1 MPPSSS
7 NNDFAIVCY
16 LHILFYFECPQNP
29 SYISSTERRIYVYDP
44 NFSQNGNRYI
54 KLTTNSS
61 GSITSW
67 YYKVNDLYNWGTG
80 YSNAG
85 ISYIPYVYYLAE
97 WNGRGNLKTRAA
109 STAAAEMQSAQED
122 VDFIAV
128 NSKKFS
134 IYRIDEDETGEDLVE
149 TKVASYDE
157 TSKLVTDEEDIFL
170 IPSTNYDCE
179 EEYIKLYVP
188 ADELYI
194 IKNEDT
200 TLQDDFQ
207 ANIANVNTC
216 ASVSTS
222 SSKVSLSAF
231 DGDDTINGYT
241 AASIMDAPAGTTYSI
256 EIRSSLDQDGELDRY
271 RSAGTVKNASET
283 PGVALSGSTIT
294 NLCANASVSM
304 SGDLEIE
311 NTFVITASSESGGT
325 ISPSGDTY
333 IGKNDT
339 ASYTISPGAG
349 CLISQIIVDGEV
361 LPLTEKEKAGDYI
374 YKFENVT
381 ANHTIYAAFE
391 PAFTDSP
398 EDLTV
403 SSDENGMVYLKWSAV
418 DKAENY
424 RIYRKQEGEKW
435 SSKPIAQVS
444 GSVLTYK
451 DTQLRENN
459 TDGTYIYAV
468 TAVRTVTGGSVESR
482 KSELVKVNYKRILTD
497 ISTCSISLSGKT
509 YTYNGSKKKPVVT
522 VMDGTKKLSSKTDY
536 KVSYKNNV
544 NAGTATVTITGRDGD
559 YCGTKKVTFKI
570 NPQSITN
577 FTFTKV
583 SSKTYT
589 GKAVKPTVTVKNG
602 SVTLKC
608 GNGDK
613 DYTVSYKNNTAIGKA
628 TITIKGT
635 NNYSGTK
642 TITFTINPQK
652 VTNVKAVST
661 GYNSIKLTWSKVSNA
676 SGYKIYRSVDNK
688 TFSCIKTIKGN
699 STVSFT
705 DSKRTSGK
713 TYYYKIKAYKTTGT
727 KTIVTY
733 TSDYSSLVKAKP
745 VPSTAV
751 INSVKNLSGKKVQL
765 KWNKVAGASGY
776 VIYRAA
782 SKTGKY
788 TLVKNI
794 TSGST
799 LTYTN
804 TGLTKG
810 KTYYYKIKAYRIV
823 DGKKVY
829 GSLSSVKGVSIR
841 K

>member
-1 MPPSSS
+1 MNLTRFIECMQIGQQCAYIQNIQNSNMNNLNQLYSTVYSSQTPVVVAIWGKEGGH
-7 NNDFAIVCY
+7 AIVAY
-16 LHILFYFECPQNP
+16 RAVR
-29 SYISSTERRIYVYDP
+29 ISSTERRIYVYDP

-61 GSITSW
+61 GS
-67 YYKVNDLYNWGTG
+67 
-80 YSNAG
+80 
-85 ISYIPYVYYLAE
+85 
-97 WNGRGNLKTRAA
+97 
-109 STAAAEMQSAQED
+109 
-122 VDFIAV
+122 
-128 NSKKFS
+128 
-134 IYRIDEDETGEDLVE
+134 
-149 TKVASYDE
+149 
-157 TSKLVTDEEDIFL
+157 
-170 IPSTNYDCE
+170 
-179 EEYIKLYVP
+179 
-188 ADELYI
+188 
-194 IKNEDT
+194 
-200 TLQDDFQ
+200 
-207 ANIANVNTC
+207 
-216 ASVSTS
+216 
-222 SSKVSLSAF
+222 
-231 DGDDTINGYT
+231 
-241 AASIMDAPAGTTYSI
+241 
-256 EIRSSLDQDGELDRY
+256 
-271 RSAGTVKNASET
+271 
-283 PGVALSGSTIT
+283 TIT

-311 NTFVITASSESGGT
+311 NTFVITASAESGGT

-349 CLISQIIVDGEV
+349 CLISQIMVDGEV

-435 SSKPIAQVS
+435 SSKRIAQVS

-509 YTYNGSKKKPVVT
+509 YTYNGSEKKPVVT
-522 VMDGTKKLSSKTDY
+522 VMDGTKKL
-536 KVSYKNNV
+536 
-544 NAGTATVTITGRDGD
+544 
-559 YCGTKKVTFKI
+559 
-570 NPQSITN
+570 
-577 FTFTKV
+577 

-613 DYTVSYKNNTAIGKA
+613 DYTVFYKNNTAIGKA